1 MNESRALADY
11 AAGLT
16 YEKLPVEVIEKAKRL
31 ILDQI
36 GIMIGVATMPWSRA
50 INEYIRDWNDA
61 KHESTVAHYG
71 YKAKAENAAF
81 ANSCFGHGFEI
92 DDIYFYGSSHPGC
105 IVVPAAMAI
114 GEKENISGKEMILAT
129 VAGYEVMGR
138 INAAIVPSC
147 GLRGFHQ
154 ATSVTGPFGA
164 AAATAKIF
172 GFDPNLT
179 LHALALAGSHAAGV
193 AEYDQTGGSVKRM
206 HAGMASHG
214 GIRSALLAQKGI
226 TGPTAIL
233 EGKHGFLV
241 AFTDSF
247 RANEITDNLGSDF
260 RVTMGTGYKA
270 YFACAGIHSAIDAL
284 LKIKREQQ
292 IKADDVV
299 EIIMGTNRR
308 TISHVDAEA
317 KDILSSQ
324 FSAPF
329 TLALTLLRGTN
340 GYNDYTEDTLRD
352 ATIGKVAAKVRLEV
366 DKEVDSEYP
375 GNRSARVT
383 VRLKNGVSHQAKV
396 QYCKGT
402 PQNPL
407 TNAEHNEKFR
417 SLVLVNASSDRAEE
431 ILRIVLDLEN
441 QKDLS
446 GLAALLS
453 SVQPAR
459 AAA

>member
-1 MNESRALADY
+1 MNESRALAAY
-11 AAGLT
+11 AASLT

-50 INEYIRDWNDA
+50 INEYIRDWDDC
-61 KHESTVAHYG
+61 KRESTVAHYG
-71 YKAKAENAAF
+71 YKTKAENAAF

-105 IVVPAAMAI
+105 IVVPAALAI
-114 GEKENISGKEMILAT
+114 GEKEHISGKRMILAT
-129 VAGYEVMGR
+129 IAGYEVMGR

-164 AAATAKIF
+164 AAATAKIL
-172 GFDPNLT
+172 GFNPDLT
-179 LHALALAGSHAAGV
+179 LHALALAGSHAGGV

-214 GIRSALLAQKGI
+214 GIRSALLALKGI
-226 TGPTAIL
+226 TGPSAIL
-233 EGKHGFLV
+233 EGKHGVLV
-241 AFTDSF
+241 AFTDSY
-247 RANEITDNLGSDF
+247 RANEITDGLGSDF

-284 LKIKREQQ
+284 LRIKREQQ
-292 IKADDVV
+292 IKADDVA

-308 TISHVDAEA
+308 TISHVNAEA
-317 KDILSSQ
+317 TDVLSSQ

-329 TLALTLLRGTN
+329 SLALTLLRGTN
-340 GYNDYTEDTLRD
+340 GFNDYTDNTLHDEAIR
-352 ATIGKVAAKVRLEV
+352 TVAAKVRLEV

-375 GNRSARVT
+375 ANRGARIT
-383 VRLKNGVSHQAKV
+383 VRLKTGVSHQIKV

-407 TNAEHNEKFR
+407 TSAEHDEKFR
-417 SLVLVNASSDRAEE
+417 SLAQVNASSDRVEE

-441 QKDLS
+441 QEDLTE
-446 GLAALLS
+446 LAALMGS
-453 SVQPAR
+453 AQPAR

>member
-16 YEKLPVEVIEKAKRL
+16 YDALPSEVVEKAKRL

-36 GIMIGVATMPWSRA
+36 GIMIGISTMPWSRA
-50 INEYIRDWNDA
+50 INEYIRDWGDS
-61 KHESTVAHYG
+61 KPESTVAHYG

-81 ANSCFGHGFEI
+81 ANSCFGHGFEV
-92 DDIYFYGSSHPGC
+92 DDIYVYGSAHPGC
-105 IVVPAAMAI
+105 IVVPAAFAI
-114 GEKENISGKEMILAT
+114 GEKEHISGKEMILAT

-164 AAATAKIF
+164 ATATAKIL
-172 GFDPNLT
+172 GFDQDLT
-179 LHALALAGSHAAGV
+179 LHALALAGSHSAGV

-206 HAGMASHG
+206 HAGMASQG

-226 TGPTAIL
+226 TGPSAIL
-233 EGKHGFLV
+233 EGKHGVLV
-241 AFTDSF
+241 AFTDSY
-247 RANEITDNLGSDF
+247 RVNEITDNLGSDF
-260 RVTMGTGYKA
+260 RVTMGTGFKA

-284 LKIKREQQ
+284 LQ
-292 IKADDVV
+292 IKQEQDIQADDVA

-340 GYNDYTEDTLRD
+340 GFNDYTEETLRD
-352 ATIGKVAAKVRLEV
+352 ETIRKVAAKVRLEV

-375 GNRSARVT
+375 GNRSALVT
-383 VRLKNGVSHQAKV
+383 VRLKNGASHSAKV
-396 QYCKGT
+396 RHCKGT

-407 TNAEHNEKFR
+407 SDAEHDEKFR
-417 SLVLVNASSDRAEE
+417 ALALVNAKPDRVQE
-431 ILRIVLDLEN
+431 ILRIILDLEN
-441 QKDLS
+441 QKDLV

-453 SVQPAR
+453 SAHSAR
-459 AAA
+459 VAA